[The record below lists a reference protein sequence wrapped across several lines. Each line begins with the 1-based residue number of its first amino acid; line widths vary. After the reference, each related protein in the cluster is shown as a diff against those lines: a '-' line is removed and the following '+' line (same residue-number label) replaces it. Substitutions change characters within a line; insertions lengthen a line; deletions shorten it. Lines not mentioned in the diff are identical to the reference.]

1 MSTPA
6 LLLVQII
13 HRLILLSAWQAPLAL
28 LVTAT
33 LQSVAPQHAAPPA
46 KPNILVILTD
56 DQDLHMESLSYMP
69 NLQKHLIDEGL
80 FFRHHYCTVALCCP
94 SRASI
99 WTGKAAHN
107 TNITDVNPPHGGYP
121 KFVSQGFND
130 NYLPLW
136 LQDLGY
142 TTYYTG
148 KLFNAHSVVNYDK
161 PFPRGWDESDFLLDP
176 YTYEYLNATF
186 QHNTD
191 PPVSYEGSYS
201 TDVLINKSLAF
212 LATALSKAP
221 DQPFFLTIAPTAP
234 HSNVHI
240 HSALINSTFTDKS
253 VTQSPPIP
261 ASRHAHLFENV
272 TVPRTPHF
280 NPPHPQRGSAPWISN
295 LPLQNETNIAFNDY
309 FYRSRLRALQ
319 PVDELIESII
329 ARLEAAGQLE
339 NTYIIYTTDNGYH
352 IGQHRLQ
359 PGKQCA
365 FEEDVNVPFIVK
377 GPGVAR
383 GLSTGGG
390 VVTNHVDIA
399 PTILRLAGWEVG
411 EGGEGTSMTEEFGLD
426 GAAMPFTEDA
436 LRRIGKE
443 RTGEARGEY
452 VQEHVNVESWGLIMS
467 EGKYGADLFMNH
479 TYKALRVIGPGY
491 NLLYTVWCSGERE
504 LYDLIV
510 SISVSWA
517 WCGLPP
523 GRLPFS
529 PLESTDLS

>member
-1 MSTPA
+1 MSI
-6 LLLVQII
+6 LVLLVVRSIR
-13 HRLILLSAWQAPLAL
+13 RLLLLSAWLAPLA
-28 LVTAT
+28 VPVAAT
-33 LQSVAPQHAAPPA
+33 QHPLPQHHATPPA

-56 DQDLHMESLSYMP
+56 DQDLHMDSLSYMP

-148 KLFNAHSVVNYDK
+148 KLFNAHSVVNYNK
-161 PFPRGWDESDFLLDP
+161 PFPRGWNESDFLLDP

-186 QHNTD
+186 QQNTD
-191 PPVSYEGSYS
+191 PPVSHEGSYS

-212 LATALSKAP
+212 LTAAVSQRP
-221 DQPFFLTIAPTAP
+221 DHPFFLTIAPTAP

-240 HSALINSTFTDKS
+240 HSALINSTFTNKS

-261 ASRHAHLFENV
+261 AARHAHLFENI

-280 NPPHPQRGSAPWISN
+280 NPSQPQRGSASWISN
-295 LPLQNETNIAFNDY
+295 LPLQNGTNIAFNDH

-319 PVDELIESII
+319 PVDELIDSII
-329 ARLEAAGQLE
+329 AKLEAAGQLE

-365 FEEDVNVPFIVK
+365 FEEDVSVPFIVR
-377 GPGVAR
+377 GPGVPR
-383 GLSTGGG
+383 GVSTGGG

-399 PTILRLAGWEVG
+399 PTILRLAGWEAGAGEERVG
-411 EGGEGTSMTEEFGLD
+411 MVEKFGLD
-426 GAAMPFTEDA
+426 GAVMP
-436 LRRIGKE
+436 
-443 RTGEARGEY
+443 
-452 VQEHVNVESWGLIMS
+452 
-467 EGKYGADLFMNH
+467 
-479 TYKALRVIGPGY
+479 
-491 NLLYTVWCSGERE
+491 
-504 LYDLIV
+504 
-510 SISVSWA
+510 
-517 WCGLPP
+517 
-523 GRLPFS
+523 
-529 PLESTDLS
+529 